1 MKRSRRS
8 RIATQLLV
16 WFLLLTLVPLIV
28 AAFLT
33 TRTARSLL
41 TDQIQTNLRT
51 IADNLGRQV
60 DTFLRGQERDL
71 LVLAA
76 NPGTAE
82 AIDAFAYAWKNGTLD
97 EAAHDAAAARFAA
110 LGRHATPEEV
120 ADPVA
125 FLCSPLA
132 SYITGANLRID
143 GSALKSANF

>member
-1 MKRSRRS
+1 MKKPRRS

-16 WFLLLTLVPLIV
+16 WFLLLTLVPLII

-41 TDQIQTNLRT
+41 TAQIENNLRAM
-51 IADNLGRQV
+51 ADNLGRQV

-82 AIDAFAYAWKNGTLD
+82 AIDAFASSWKNGTVD
-97 EAAHDAAAARFAA
+97 EAAHNTAAARFAPFLRRA
-110 LGRHATPEEV
+110 AESIGTDDIYLIAPDGRV
-120 ADPVA
+120 V
-125 FLCSPLA
+125 
-132 SYITGANLRID
+132 
-143 GSALKSANF
+143 